1 MMKRFFSILVF
12 LIFSFYT
19 FSMELTVEDAKS
31 LAVTNNIEV
40 KRGNITLEGLKRAND
55 HSWNSISPSLSLSAN
70 ASTTNKNFGDT
81 WNTGWTASA
90 SISFAPNLFTT
101 MKDAKLKYENG
112 LLTFDETKKSIS
124 IAAEKAFYE
133 LLYEKEYIE
142 LQKRNLKALE
152 TTWKQTQERYR
163 TGRVS
168 EIDSLTAEVNYKAQI
183 PSLENAE
190 IEFQNDLASFKQAL
204 GINLDEE
211 LELKGS
217 LLEKSNELLNKNYSA
232 ENLKIENVASIKNL
246 KSKLEQAKTSVTSA
260 RFSAYAPS
268 ISASWS
274 YGESYTIPGK
284 KSGDEGS
291 LRLSASIPLDGV
303 LPWSSKNDK
312 IDSSKDSVK
321 DLEFQLENEYLTVKN
336 KVESN
341 LRNIHQIQASL
352 KSQEA
357 TVELAKKTYE
367 MTEEAYNMGKKS
379 LTDLQNSQ
387 DSYLSKTVTMKKR
400 IYDLI
405 SSILD
410 LEKIIE
416 P

>member
-1 MMKRFFSILVF
+1 MKRLFFIATFTVF
-12 LIFSFYT
+12 SPFV
-19 FSMELTVEDAKS
+19 FSMELTVEDAKN
-31 LAVTNNIEV
+31 LAVANNIEI
-40 KRGNITLEGLKRAND
+40 KRGGVTLEGLKRSNA

-70 ASTTNKNFGDT
+70 ASTSNKNFGDT

-101 MKDAKLKYENG
+101 MKEAKLKYENG
-112 LLTFDETKKSIS
+112 ILTFDETKKSVS
-124 IAAEKAFYE
+124 VAAEKAFYE
-133 LLYEKEYIE
+133 LLYEKENID

-152 TTWKQTQERYR
+152 TTWKQAQERYK

-183 PSLENAE
+183 PSLESAE
-190 IEFQNDLASFKQAL
+190 IEFQNDLAAFKQAL

-211 LELKGS
+211 IDLKGS
-217 LLEKSNELLNKNYSA
+217 LLEKSKELLEKNYNA
-232 ENLKIENVASIKNL
+232 ENLNFENVASIKNL
-246 KSKLEQAKTSVTSA
+246 KSKLDQAKTNVAAA

-274 YGESYTIPGK
+274 YGESYSIPGK

-291 LRLSASIPLDGV
+291 LRFSASIPLDGV

-321 DLEFQLENEYLTVKN
+321 DLELQLENEYLTVKN

-410 LEKIIE
+410 LEKILN

>member
-1 MMKRFFSILVF
+1 MKRHFFIATFTVF
-12 LIFSFYT
+12 SSFV
-19 FSMELTVEDAKS
+19 FSMELTVEDAKN
-31 LAVTNNIEV
+31 LAVTNNIEI
-40 KRGNITLEGLKRAND
+40 KRGGVTLEGLKRSNA

-70 ASTTNKNFGDT
+70 ASTSNKNFGDT

-101 MKDAKLKYENG
+101 MKEAKLKYENG
-112 LLTFDETKKSIS
+112 ILTFDETKKSVS
-124 IAAEKAFYE
+124 VAAEKAFYE
-133 LLYEKEYIE
+133 LLYEKENID

-152 TTWKQTQERYR
+152 TTWKQAQERYK

-183 PSLENAE
+183 PSLESAE
-190 IEFQNDLASFKQAL
+190 IEFQNDLAAFKQAL
-204 GINLDEE
+204 GVNLDEE
-211 LELKGS
+211 IDLKGS
-217 LLEKSNELLNKNYSA
+217 LLEKSKELLEKNYNA
-232 ENLKIENVASIKNL
+232 ENLNFENVASIKNL
-246 KSKLEQAKTSVTSA
+246 KSKLDQAKTNVAAA

-274 YGESYTIPGK
+274 YGESYSIPGK

-291 LRLSASIPLDGV
+291 LRFSASIPLDGV

-321 DLEFQLENEYLTVKN
+321 DLELQLENEYLTVKN

-410 LEKIIE
+410 LEKILN